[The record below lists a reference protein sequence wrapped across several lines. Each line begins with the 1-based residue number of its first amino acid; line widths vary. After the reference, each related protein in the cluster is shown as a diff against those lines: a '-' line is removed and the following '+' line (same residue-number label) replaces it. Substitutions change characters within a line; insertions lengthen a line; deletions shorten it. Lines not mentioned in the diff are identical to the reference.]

1 MRKVAEKE
9 STVEFEKKVVAMINS
24 GSTAEREVG
33 FALLFKKYKPMIFNF
48 LNRALYSDEETA
60 KDLMMAVFTKIHL
73 KLDSYSPEKSAL
85 STWIYKIT
93 KNTFLDHLRSIE
105 NKDTLS
111 LDYLNESANN
121 SDGEKVSQFQVLDNS
136 ISNDLL
142 GLMVRD
148 ERAKALVNALNS
160 IKNVQQRRVL
170 IARYLEQK
178 SYVEIV
184 EEMNIPLNTV
194 KVLVFRAKISLKLI
208 LQKQGFK
215 N

>member
-9 STVEFEKKVVAMINS
+9 SRVEFDTRVVAMIKS
-24 GSTAEREVG
+24 DLKADREAG

-60 KDLMMAVFTKIHL
+60 KDLMMSVFTKIHL

-93 KNTFLDHLRSIE
+93 KNTFLDHLKSME
-105 NKDTLS
+105 KKGTLS
-111 LDYLNESANN
+111 LDSLTDNTTNK
-121 SDGEKVSQFQVLDNS
+121 DGEKVSQFQVLDNS

-178 SYVEIV
+178 SYDEIV

-208 LQKQGFK
+208 LEKQGFK

>member
-93 KNTFLDHLRSIE
+93 KNTFLDHLKLTE
-105 NKDTLS
+105 NRKTLS
-111 LDYLNESANN
+111 LDSLNESANN
-121 SDGEKVSQFQVLDNS
+121 KDEEKVSQFQVLDNS

-208 LQKQGFK
+208 LEKQGFK

>member
-178 SYVEIV
+178 SYDEIV

-208 LQKQGFK
+208 LEKQGFK

>member
-1 MRKVAEKE
+1 
-9 STVEFEKKVVAMINS
+9 
-24 GSTAEREVG
+24 
-33 FALLFKKYKPMIFNF
+33 
-48 LNRALYSDEETA
+48 
-60 KDLMMAVFTKIHL
+60 
-73 KLDSYSPEKSAL
+73 
-85 STWIYKIT
+85 
-93 KNTFLDHLRSIE
+93 
-105 NKDTLS
+105 
-111 LDYLNESANN
+111 LNESANN
-121 SDGEKVSQFQVLDNS
+121 KDEEKVSQFQVLDNS

-208 LQKQGFK
+208 LEKQGFK